1 MHTAGVV
8 DQDHCFLPQSII
20 ILPEH
25 QKSKIM
31 ESVGQKKREP
41 HDGKKV
47 FREKGTCSQTFFYL
61 FDRQFDQLKATEE
74 RASDSLA
81 GGILQ
86 RGYQCGMLWG
96 SALAIGAEA
105 YRRCDDL
112 EMAMRVAIHATQQV
126 MSSFAQRESTINC
139 RDITRCDFSSK
150 WSFAKYFFSGRF
162 LHCFKLAQQ
171 WAPDAI
177 EVALESLEV
186 EIHSKDG
193 KESSDQNC
201 MNCASLVAEKLGA
214 NEEEMVMVAG
224 FAGGL
229 GLSGG
234 GCGALSAAIWMRSL
248 FWCREHEGKNSF
260 KNPEAVRVVEA
271 FEEVTNDRLLCSE
284 LTGQYFKSL
293 DEHADF
299 ILRGGCQDLIQSLT
313 EAP

>member
-1 MHTAGVV
+1 METVG
-8 DQDHCFLPQSII
+8 
-20 ILPEH
+20 
-25 QKSKIM
+25 KKI
-31 ESVGQKKREP
+31 REP
-41 HDGKKV
+41 HDGKKI

-61 FDRQFDQLKATEE
+61 FDREFDQLKATEE
-74 RASDSLA
+74 RAADSLA

-112 EMAMRVAIHATQQV
+112 DMAMRVAIHATQKV
-126 MSSFAQRESTINC
+126 MSSFSQRESTINC

-150 WSFAKYFFSGRF
+150 WSFVKYFFSGRF
-162 LHCFKLAQQ
+162 LHCFKLAEQ

-177 EVALESLEV
+177 EVALKSLEV
-186 EIHSKDG
+186 EIHSKDD
-193 KESSDQNC
+193 EDSADQNC
-201 MNCASLVAEKLGA
+201 MNCASLVAKKLGA

-248 FWCREHEGKNSF
+248 SWCKEHEGNNSF

-271 FEEVTNDRLLCSE
+271 FEEVTNKRILCSE
-284 LTGQYFKSL
+284 LSEQSFESFDDHT
-293 DEHADF
+293 AF
-299 ILRGGCQDLIQSLT
+299 IQQGGCANLILSLT